1 MKNALKQ
8 QLREKAKSH
17 TITMGVLS
25 VKNTRNGKQYIQSS
39 LNLEALVN
47 RVKFVLNS
55 GIFNNAG
62 LQKDWTEYGSES
74 FTFEFVTIVPNEETP
89 YINYRKEIQKAEK
102 AYISE
107 VSTELY

>member
-8 QLREKAKSH
+8 QLREKAKNH

-25 VKNTRNGKQYIQSS
+25 IKNNRNGKQYIQSS

-47 RVKFVLNS
+47 RIKFELNS
-55 GIFNNAG
+55 RLFNNTA
-62 LQKDWTEYGSES
+62 LQKDWTESGSES
-74 FTFEFVTIVPNEETP
+74 FTFEFVTIVPNEENP

-102 AYISE
+102 TYISE
-107 VSTELY
+107 VNTELY